1 MYNIYTYDIA
11 IIKQVCLLNYLTTFA
26 SIFCPA
32 HLFISVYCQH
42 SLYMNL
48 NSLWLIGARNFPTTR
63 CAIKQNV
70 ICLNASKKILNRLW
84 IPIKLSEILL
94 FLYIMYFSKHQ
105 MQYPA
110 L

>member
-26 SIFCPA
+26 SIFSPA

-42 SLYMNL
+42 SLCMYL

-70 ICLNASKKILNRLW
+70 MCLNASKK
-84 IPIKLSEILL
+84 
-94 FLYIMYFSKHQ
+94 
-105 MQYPA
+105 
-110 L
+110 